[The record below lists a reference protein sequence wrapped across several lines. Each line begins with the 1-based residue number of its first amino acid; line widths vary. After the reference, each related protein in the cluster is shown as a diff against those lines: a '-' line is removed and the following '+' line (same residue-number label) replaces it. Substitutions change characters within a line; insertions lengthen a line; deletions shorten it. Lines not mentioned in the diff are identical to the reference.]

1 MTGLVRTTAVGEP
14 TVGEDDS
21 RDSRDDAECVSVAR
35 SLPWKLRRLALVG
48 FDGCS
53 WAIALVVAASLRYE
67 LDFSQ
72 LHLAGLERILVV
84 ALLAQLFIG
93 TLFQVYRGRY
103 CTGSVEDAINVSAA
117 TALVGVVV
125 FGLNLVI
132 NSPDLVPR
140 SVPLSAALIA
150 IMFAAGVRLAIRRYR
165 EYRSRPRGQSSRVI
179 VFGAGNEG
187 QRLVSS
193 MLSDPLSGYLPV
205 ALIDDDP
212 DLLRRRVAGVRVRG
226 THADIGAVATD
237 TRADMLVVADRKMDS
252 REIRQV
258 VRAATDAGLGV
269 KVLPPL
275 TELLRPAAG
284 VCDLRD
290 LDITDLLGRRPVEI
304 DIAAV
309 ADFLSNA
316 RVLVTGAGGSIGS
329 ELCRQIHRFGPAEL
343 LMLDRDESALHS
355 TQLSIYKTT
364 ALDSPEI
371 VLADIRDAATVADIL
386 MERRPQIVFHAAA
399 LKHVL
404 LLEQYP
410 EEAWKT
416 NVIGTQNVLE
426 AAKLSGVTRFVNI
439 STDKAA
445 NPINV
450 LGRSKR
456 IGERLVA
463 DAASETVGTYVSVR
477 FGNVLGSRGSVLTT
491 FTEQIKNGGPITVT
505 HPDVT
510 RFFMTIPEAV
520 QLVIYAAAIGQPG
533 EVLVLDMGSP
543 VRIVDVARQL
553 MHIAGRS
560 TEIVYT
566 GLGAGEKLHEEL
578 FGEREVDDRPIHPLV
593 SHVDVPCLH
602 PAQLADRAMKIGAAE
617 AMANFTTNTT
627 GSPASHRTQSTTMM
641 ISRKS
646 GSACAV

>member
-1 MTGLVRTTAVGEP
+1 MTGLVRMGVEEPSVGEQ
-14 TVGEDDS
+14 EY
-21 RDSRDDAECVSVAR
+21 RDNRSETEQASVSR
-35 SLPWKLRRLALVG
+35 SLPWKLRRLALAG
-48 FDGCS
+48 FDGGS
-53 WAIALVVAASLRYE
+53 WAIALFVAASLRYE

-72 LHLAGLERILVV
+72 LHLVGLERAVVV
-84 ALLAQLFIG
+84 ALLAQFLIG
-93 TLFQVYRGRY
+93 ALFQVYRGKY
-103 CTGSVEDAINVSAA
+103 CTGSVEDAINVSTA
-117 TALVGVVV
+117 TASVGVVV
-125 FGLNLVI
+125 FGFNLVI
-132 NSPDLVPR
+132 NNPALLPR
-140 SVPLSAALIA
+140 SVPLTAALIA
-150 IMFAAGVRLAIRRYR
+150 IMLAVGVRLAIRRYR
-165 EYRSRPRGQSSRVI
+165 EHRSRPPAKSSSRVI
-179 VFGAGNEG
+179 VFGAGNDG
-187 QRLVSS
+187 QRLVWS
-193 MLSDPLSGYLPV
+193 MLSDPRSGYLPV

-212 DLLRRRVAGVRVRG
+212 DLLRRRVAGVPVRG
-226 THADIGAVATD
+226 THADIVAVAVA
-237 TRADMLVVADRKMDS
+237 TRADMLVVADRKTDS
-252 REIRQV
+252 GELREL
-258 VRAATDAGLGV
+258 VRVAKDAGLGV

-275 TELLRPAAG
+275 AELLRPAVG

-290 LDITDLLGRRPVEI
+290 LDITDLLGRRPVDI

-355 TQLSIYKTT
+355 TQLSIYKAT
-364 ALDSPEI
+364 ALDSPGI
-371 VLADIRDAATVADIL
+371 VLADIRDATAIANIL

-426 AAKLSGVTRFVNI
+426 AARLSGVTRFVNI

-463 DAASETVGTYVSVR
+463 EVATEATGTFVSVR

-491 FTEQIKNGGPITVT
+491 FTEQIKNGGPVTVT

-520 QLVIYAAAIGQPG
+520 QLVIYAAAIGRPG

-543 VRIVDVARQL
+543 VRIADVARQL

-578 FGEREVDDRPIHPLV
+578 FGEREIDSRPIHPLI
-593 SHVDVPCLH
+593 SHVSVPSLH
-602 PAQLADRAMKIGAAE
+602 PAQLADRAMKIGVAE
-617 AMANFTTNTT
+617 AMADFTATT
-627 GSPASHRTQSTTMM
+627 TDAEVSMNAQSTTM
-641 ISRKS
+641 IPRESD
-646 GSACAV
+646 SAYAV